1 MRGKIVN
8 SIVGGMNLLFGVLI
22 LLFNF
27 YMPNIARASAEEIT
41 VINETSKYILILIV
55 TVSVI
60 NLITLGCNRKDK
72 ILLFAYLLA
81 IFSSSSLVGT

>member
-8 SIVGGMNLLFGVLI
+8 SIVGGMNLLFGALI

-41 VINETSKYILILIV
+41 VINETSKYILILTV
-55 TVSVI
+55 TV
-60 NLITLGCNRKDK
+60 
-72 ILLFAYLLA
+72 
-81 IFSSSSLVGT
+81 